1 MEQRSVSDLRSPLAI
16 QDMLHSFPHL
26 DRQIVETLLIMH
38 KRGRLSE
45 LCDTSQVQASMHDNL
60 QEDQFIKRDAII
72 VTENIST

>member
-1 MEQRSVSDLRSPLAI
+1 MEVAI
-16 QDMLHSFPHL
+16 QEMLHSFPHL

-38 KRGRLSE
+38 ERGRLSE
-45 LCDTSQVQASMHDNL
+45 LCDKSQASMHENESK

>member
-1 MEQRSVSDLRSPLAI
+1 MSDLQTPIAI
-16 QDMLHSFPHL
+16 QEMLHAFPHL

-38 KRGRLSE
+38 ERGRLSE
-45 LCDTSQVQASMHDNL
+45 LCDKSQVQASMHDNKSK